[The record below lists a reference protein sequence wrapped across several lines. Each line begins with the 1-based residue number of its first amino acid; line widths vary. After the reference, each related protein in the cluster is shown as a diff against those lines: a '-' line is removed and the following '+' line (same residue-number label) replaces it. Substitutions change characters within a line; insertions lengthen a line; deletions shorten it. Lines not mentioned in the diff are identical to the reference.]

1 MKRTKWLLPL
11 MLVMMLLVQSAT
23 ACTIV
28 MVGKGATVDG
38 STITTHN
45 DDSTSADFRLWI
57 IPSMEGGEGKTRD
70 LVIDSHNY
78 GD

>member
-45 DDSTSADFRLWI
+45 DVMVLPGW
-57 IPSMEGGEGKTRD
+57 GKTKERKREKKKED
-70 LVIDSHNY
+70 KHISTAS
-78 GD
+78 